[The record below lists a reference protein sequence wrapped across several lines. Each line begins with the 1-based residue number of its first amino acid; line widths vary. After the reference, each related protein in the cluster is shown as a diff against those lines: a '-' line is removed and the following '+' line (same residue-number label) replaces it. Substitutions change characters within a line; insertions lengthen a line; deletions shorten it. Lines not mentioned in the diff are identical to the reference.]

1 MFSVYNVP
9 VTSDTFE
16 WLHCHF
22 GHDRAELIY
31 RLNLSGENCQCYFV
45 EVKGDRGEE
54 RWEWEVDMGMF
65 LCTRMAIV

>member
-1 MFSVYNVP
+1 M
-9 VTSDTFE
+9 
-16 WLHCHF
+16 
-22 GHDRAELIY
+22 Y